1 MALPGFE
8 LLYNSIS
15 PQIRSSDDAAIAA
28 VHWNMV
34 SNGLKCCGAGETWP
48 DRQSENYTG
57 SEALPADWNSDGS
70 IYALRYV
77 DPTSNRTYLMKA
89 LAMDGMLML
98 HLVRCFDE
106 KSVSTTIRSRDYVNE
121 DRSTVDK
128 AFSNLND
135 LNSALVKELYVKMI
149 NGSKDKSVT
158 HSSSSSN
165 TSGSR
170 VDNQRSPLM
179 EDPRRGP
186 GSGGLGYIPTHP
198 LRPDINNPFGVG
210 RSDLDPLSGG
220 MGGGMFMDP
229 RGFPGLGGFRPGG
242 AFGPT
247 HPGFPPGSVPPGARF
262 DPVGPAGVRPVP
274 DPDHERP
281 PDNYDDMFM

>member
-15 PQIRSSDDAAIAA
+15 NQIRSSDDAAIAA
-28 VHWNMV
+28 VHWNLV
-34 SNGLKCCGAGETWP
+34 SNGLRCCGSGETWP
-48 DRQSENYTG
+48 DRQNENYTG
-57 SEALPADWNSDGS
+57 SEALPADWNSDDS

-106 KSVSTTIRSRDYVNE
+106 KSVSTTIKSRDYVNE
-121 DRSTVDK
+121 DRSTVAR
-128 AFSNLND
+128 AFSNLTD
-135 LNSALVKELYVKMI
+135 LNSTLTKELYTKMI
-149 NGSKDKSVT
+149 SGTKEQSAAR
-158 HSSSSSN
+158 SSSSTN
-165 TSGSR
+165 TSNPR
-170 VDNQRSPLM
+170 VDSQRSPLM

-186 GSGGLGYIPTHP
+186 GPGGVGFIPP
-198 LRPDINNPFGVG
+198 NPFRPDISNPFSVG
-210 RSDLDPLSGG
+210 RADLDPLSGG
-220 MGGGMFMDP
+220 LGGGMFMDP
-229 RGFPGLGGFRPGG
+229 RSFPGFRPGG
-242 AFGPT
+242 TLGPNP
-247 HPGFPPGSVPPGARF
+247 PGFPPGSVPPGARF
-262 DPVGPAGVRPVP
+262 DPVGPPGVRPVP